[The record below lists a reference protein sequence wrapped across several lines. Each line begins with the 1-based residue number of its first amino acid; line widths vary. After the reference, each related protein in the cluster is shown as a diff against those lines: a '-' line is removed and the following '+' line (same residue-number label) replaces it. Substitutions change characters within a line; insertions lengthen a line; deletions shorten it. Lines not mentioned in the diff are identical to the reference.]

1 MNLKDL
7 DYFKSIIQKNR
18 EELIL
23 NISKEHDINNGHI
36 MRFNQYGMHMADHAS
51 DTMESELK
59 DYFTH
64 RQLAYL
70 RNLNIA
76 LARIEN
82 SIYGKC
88 ILCGKTIPKNRL
100 KAVPHTNYCVP
111 CKS

>member
-1 MNLKDL
+1 MNSKDL
-7 DYFKSIIQKNR
+7 DYFKSILQKKR

-23 NISKEHDINNGHI
+23 NINKQHKIDNGHI
-36 MRFNQYGMHMADHAS
+36 MRFNLYGMHMADQAS

-70 RNLNIA
+70 RNLNMA

-82 SIYGKC
+82 GIYGKC
-88 ILCGKTIPKNRL
+88 RVCGKKISKNRL

-111 CKS
+111 CKR